1 MALAR
6 TRATTPPCA
15 PGPALRARDGGLRKI
30 VSPSCNGA
38 VATQQPAGGG
48 DPAQSTCRV
57 CRLAAGGRSRLK
69 RQQFELK
76 ALTEVLPS
84 SLIAECLS
92 EAGKKDQRS
101 DGKLPMALLPWLLI
115 GMGLFRDLSIAQV
128 LSRVVAATGGLVRW
142 GRAELPHAT
151 SLAKARDRL
160 GWEVVRAIFRRFA
173 ALLTEHHSTALL
185 WRGLSVFTLDGTTFR
200 TPDTPANEAW
210 FGRPGTS
217 RGGTSAYP
225 HLRAV
230 MLVGAWTHVVAD
242 VVFGPYH
249 VNELKLA
256 EHMLERLK
264 PGMLLLLDRAF
275 HCFVWPARLLERK
288 TDFVMRAKSGRC
300 VTKPTKLRRLGPG
313 DWLCVLRA
321 NEYTRRRWP
330 GYDDVR
336 VRMIT
341 RRRKGFRPVT
351 VLTSLL
357 SADDYP
363 AQEIFNLYQDRW
375 EAELGYRELKVHL
388 ADEPVPFRSYRPD
401 RVLQE
406 AYGLLIAYNAVRAL
420 MCRGAEVAGVAP
432 IGLSFTECLEHVRV
446 ALMTHTTEADL
457 VDAISRRILPP
468 RRPGRSYPRAVKI
481 KFSKWPRKRTGQAPA
496 KTRRQ
501 QQRAR
506 YAERQARLAS
516 AS

>member
-1 MALAR
+1 M
-6 TRATTPPCA
+6 
-15 PGPALRARDGGLRKI
+15 
-30 VSPSCNGA
+30 
-38 VATQQPAGGG
+38 
-48 DPAQSTCRV
+48 
-57 CRLAAGGRSRLK
+57 K
-69 RQQFELK
+69 RPNRPQFEMK
-76 ALTEVLPS
+76 ALTEVLPT
-84 SLIAECLS
+84 SLIADCLS
-92 EAGKKDQRS
+92 EAGRKDQRS
-101 DGKLPMALLPWLLI
+101 NGKLPMALLPWLLI
-115 GMGLFRDLSIAQV
+115 GMGLLRDLNVAQV
-128 LSRVVAATGGLVRW
+128 LRRVLEATGSLVAW
-142 GRAELPHAT
+142 GDTELPHAT

-160 GWEVVRAIFRRFA
+160 GWEVVRTIFRKFA
-173 ALLTEHHSTALL
+173 ALVTEQHSAALL

-230 MLVGAWTHVVAD
+230 MLLGAWTHVVAD

-275 HCFVWPARLLERK
+275 HCFVWPARLVERK
-288 TDFVMRAKSGRC
+288 TDFVMRAKTGRC
-300 VTKPTKLRRLGPG
+300 VTTPTKLRRLGPG

-330 GYDDVR
+330 GYGDVQ

-341 RRRKGFRPVT
+341 RRRNGYRPVSI
-351 VLTSLL
+351 LTSLL

-363 AQEIFNLYQDRW
+363 AKEIFDLYQDRW

-388 ADEPVPFRSYRPD
+388 VDEPVPFRSHRPD

-406 AYGLLIAYNAVRAL
+406 AYGLLLAYNCVRAL
-420 MCRGAEVAGVAP
+420 MCRGATVAGVRP
-432 IGLSFTECLEHVRV
+432 IELSFTECLEHVRV
-446 ALMTHTTEADL
+446 ALMTQMTEADL
-457 VDAISRRILPP
+457 VDAISRRRLPP
-468 RRPGRSYPRAVKI
+468 RRKGRSCPRAVKT
-481 KFSKWPRKRTGQAPA
+481 KFSKWPRKRAGQPPT